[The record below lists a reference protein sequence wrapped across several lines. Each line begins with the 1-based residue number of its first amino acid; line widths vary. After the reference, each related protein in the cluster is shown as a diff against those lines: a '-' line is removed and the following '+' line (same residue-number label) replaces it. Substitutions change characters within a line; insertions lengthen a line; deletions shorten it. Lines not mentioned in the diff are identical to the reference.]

1 MWIPDP
7 TEMDLE
13 AGSKAHGSYAG
24 TNRTGSCCKTQENYN
39 NNNNI
44 YNTNNTIFNIITFN
58 CNENNNMLTTNNNIF
73 DINTFNYNKIIIFI
87 AQIIIIFNFI
97 LQNNYMVFLW

>member
-1 MWIPDP
+1 
-7 TEMDLE
+7 
-13 AGSKAHGSYAG
+13 
-24 TNRTGSCCKTQENYN
+24 
-39 NNNNI
+39 
-44 YNTNNTIFNIITFN
+44 
-58 CNENNNMLTTNNNIF
+58 MLTTNNNIF